1 MRPEFQ
7 QAERNRSMG
16 IQQRI
21 LGFVTRSNW
30 ILLLAAVSGAGLLK
44 TADFTLGILAGGLIV
59 TGNFHLTYRRLK
71 KVFERPRLPSVGS
84 MLVRHYIRFSLSA
97 VVIFVL
103 ISKRLVDPGGL
114 LIGLSVVVV
123 SITLAGLLELRNI
136 FCKEAT

>member
-1 MRPEFQ
+1 
-7 QAERNRSMG
+7 MG

-30 ILLLAAVSGAGLLK
+30 ILLLAAVSGSGLLK

-59 TGNFHLTYRRLK
+59 TANFHLTYRRLK
-71 KVFERPRLPSVGS
+71 KVFTQSRLPSVGS